1 MDNVLNLLIPFAG
14 NLVSC
19 LVLVLGIY
27 HVISKRRDYVFSFI
41 LVSSAVYLLC
51 NLLMAVE
58 IDLAFALGLFAIFG
72 IIRYRTDAI
81 PIREMTY
88 LFIVIALSVLN
99 ALAPAAT
106 GWIAVGAANIAVWAI
121 TFILD
126 RLWAIRHLATKV
138 VIYDRVDL
146 LAEGRREELIRDLE
160 QRTGVTIIRH
170 RNRQSGFVEGYR
182 CHQGPLRRRCPTRDI
197 SKAKA
202 AVKPFPTEQR
212 RVHSRPLLARQN
224 RAFQWS

>member
-1 MDNVLNLLIPFAG
+1 MLELMLTFGG

-27 HVISKRRDYVFSFI
+27 HAISKRRDYVFSFI
-41 LVSSAVYLLC
+41 LVSTAVFLLC
-51 NLLMAVE
+51 HLLINVE

-99 ALAPAAT
+99 ALAPSSA
-106 GWIAVGAANIAVWAI
+106 GWEVIGVANVTVWGL
-121 TFILD
+121 TFVLD
-126 RLWAIRHLATKV
+126 RFWTIRHVATKV

-146 LAEGRREELIRDLE
+146 LSEGRRDELIRDLE
-160 QRTGVTIIRH
+160 QRTGVQIIRIEIGKVDLLRDTAVIKVH
-170 RNRQSGFVEGYR
+170 FDGDAQPGHFEGQSG
-182 CHQGPLRRRCPTRDI
+182 
-197 SKAKA
+197 
-202 AVKPFPTEQR
+202 
-212 RVHSRPLLARQN
+212 N
-224 RAFQWS
+224 

>member
-1 MDNVLNLLIPFAG
+1 MENVLNLLIPFAG

-19 LVLVLGIY
+19 LVLVLGISR
-27 HVISKRRDYVFSFI
+27 HLKRRDYVFSFI

-58 IDLAFALGLFAIFG
+58 IDLAFALGFSPYSESFVIEPMPF
-72 IIRYRTDAI
+72 RF
-81 PIREMTY
+81 EMTY

-138 VIYDRVDL
+138 VIYDRVDCWRKDV
-146 LAEGRREELIRDLE
+146 GM
-160 QRTGVTIIRH
+160 
-170 RNRQSGFVEGYR
+170 S
-182 CHQGPLRRRCPTRDI
+182 
-197 SKAKA
+197 
-202 AVKPFPTEQR
+202 
-212 RVHSRPLLARQN
+212 
-224 RAFQWS
+224 